1 MFLLQYEGGVDMM
14 TIDANDPILF
24 AKRILY
30 YVIPNMNDLVFVSK
44 GSFNGSIK
52 SGRTPVGDELFAKI
66 KSKFC
71 IKSLFWSIFIG
82 LLNVKFTTCA
92 PIKVKTKENKANFK
106 NILSNNSSTLML
118 EQTRD

>member
-52 SGRTPVGDELFAKI
+52 SGRSPVGDELLAKF
-66 KSKFC
+66 KSKF
-71 IKSLFWSIFIG
+71 
-82 LLNVKFTTCA
+82 
-92 PIKVKTKENKANFK
+92 
-106 NILSNNSSTLML
+106 
-118 EQTRD
+118 